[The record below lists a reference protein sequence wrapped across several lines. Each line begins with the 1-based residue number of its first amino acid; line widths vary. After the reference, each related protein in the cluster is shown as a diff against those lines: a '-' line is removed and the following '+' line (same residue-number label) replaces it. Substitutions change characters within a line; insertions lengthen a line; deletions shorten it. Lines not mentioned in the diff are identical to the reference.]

1 MSELPPARIEA
12 LLEGLSPPDLLALIV
27 AAARRLGG
35 PETVPGSPPLGGL
48 GSPAGAYSR
57 AGR

>member
-35 PETVPGSPPLGGL
+35 PETMPGRPLGGF
-48 GSPAGAYSR
+48 GSPAGAYSP